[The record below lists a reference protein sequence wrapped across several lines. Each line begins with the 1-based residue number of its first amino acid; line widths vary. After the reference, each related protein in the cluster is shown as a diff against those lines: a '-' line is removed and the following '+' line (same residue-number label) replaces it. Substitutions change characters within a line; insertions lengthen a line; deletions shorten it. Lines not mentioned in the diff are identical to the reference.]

1 MIEPGAPQKV
11 RASKIL
17 ANEITLEWKPPAPS
31 KGSLTYE
38 VSQVS
43 MRTIHNIIIW
53 QGSLEVDS
61 SILIGFFLFRIIPN
75 GLFPFNWS

>member
-1 MIEPGAPQKV
+1 MIEPGPPQKV
-11 RASKIL
+11 RASEIL
-17 ANEITLEWKPPAPS
+17 ANEITLEWKPPAQS

-53 QGSLEVDS
+53 QSSLEVDS